1 MHCVS
6 RSIAKVSVPVL
17 VLGLLAGCGNESP
30 GAAAASAGGG
40 SSGGNSAIGG
50 SSSTPG
56 GAATQGGSSTGGN
69 TTQGGDTTVAG
80 TGGATGTGTAGTAG
94 TGTAGTSPAGPM
106 FPALI
111 AGCDVPAAHAHADAA
126 LTATLLSFWSGN
138 DQYLYAAS
146 PTTGTVTGYWTYAQ
160 FFDAL
165 LDGVE
170 RTGGQRYAGL
180 VRAFYN
186 GRDQRGWI
194 VDYFDDE
201 AWMTLAL
208 MRAFDLTGE
217 QIYLDQAKT
226 VYENVMLGW
235 DATCCGNYK
244 GGIWWDRK
252 HSSKATASNATNVIA
267 GVRLAKRTQDTQY
280 LDFAKQTYAFWWT
293 NMVNQQ
299 TYAIYDHL
307 NPDGTRAPGG
317 LTYNH
322 GVMIGAALELH
333 AATSEAHYLDEAH
346 NFGHYMSTHATK
358 TSTVGLL
365 LADGNTCEGDCA
377 AWKGIGYRYLALLF
391 QQDTTKTEYRDVLS
405 AGATGIWT
413 LARNPDTNF
422 FASNWAG
429 PPPTVGGI
437 EKQGSAAMALSLYA
451 MLCGSDPKAV
461 APIAGRYEAEEST
474 LNKVAL
480 EAQYTGFSGFGY
492 VSAFSKANQGLT
504 FDVTVPAAG
513 TYQLE
518 FSYAAAAGAATR
530 AVLVNTKSVVAA
542 QAFAATT
549 AWDAWGVAAASVP
562 LLQGKNQ
569 IELRYAAGSAAA
581 LNIDRLDVKPK

>member
-1 MHCVS
+1 MRWIGRLLARTSLQGLC
-6 RSIAKVSVPVL
+6 
-17 VLGLLAGCGNESP
+17 LGLLAGCGGESP
-30 GAAAASAGGG
+30 DAVAGSAGIGAVSGGAASGGGGQSAGGTSTQAG
-40 SSGGNSAIGG
+40 TSSGGNSN
-50 SSSTPG
+50 PG
-56 GAATQGGSSTGGN
+56 GETSVSGN
-69 TTQGGDTTVAG
+69 
-80 TGGATGTGTAGTAG
+80 GGAFGGGAGTAGTA
-94 TGTAGTSPAGPM
+94 PVGPM

-111 AGCDVPAAHAHADAA
+111 DGCDVPAAHAHADTA

-170 RTGGQRYAGL
+170 RTGGQRYRGL

-235 DATCCGNYK
+235 DTTCCGAYK

-267 GVRLAKRTQDTQY
+267 GVRLATRTKDTKY

-322 GVMIGAALELH
+322 GVMMGAAQELH
-333 AATSEAHYLDEAH
+333 TATGEAHYLDEAH
-346 NFGHYMSTHATK
+346 NFAHYMATHATK
-358 TSTVGLL
+358 TSSVGPL

-377 AWKGIGYRYLALLF
+377 AWKGIGYRYLAQLF
-391 QQDTTKTEYRDVLS
+391 REDTTKTEYKTVLT

-413 LARNPDTNF
+413 LARSPDTNF
-422 FASNWAG
+422 FSSNWAG
-429 PPPTVGGI
+429 PPPTAGGI
-437 EKQGSAAMALSLYA
+437 EKQGSAAMALNLYA

-461 APIAGRYEAEEST
+461 APTEGRYEAEEST

-480 EAQYTGFSGFGY
+480 EAKYTGFSGFGY
-492 VSAFSKANQGLT
+492 VAAFAKANQGVT

-518 FSYAAAAGAATR
+518 FTYAAAAGAATR
-530 AVLVNTKSVVAA
+530 AVLVNGKSVIAS
-542 QAFAATT
+542 QAFAATA
-549 AWDAWGVAAASVP
+549 AWDAWSTVGAPVALP
-562 LLQGKNQ
+562 QGKSQ
-569 IELRYAAGSAAA
+569 VELRYASGSAAA
-581 LNIDRLDVKPK
+581 LNVDRLDVKPK